1 MKPIHRILLLAS
13 SHSYR
18 LDPFLEAARKMG
30 VEVVRGLDVPPAHAA
45 AKGNLLGLDFRDP
58 ERSARQAQAYAL
70 DHRLSAVIPTDDA
83 TVVLAA
89 RLSEELDLPHNSI
102 ETAEAARDKRRMRE
116 LFARAGVPSPWF
128 KSFSVTDDPAPIA
141 ARVEY
146 PCVLKPTCLSG
157 SRGVIRANDPGE
169 FVAAFAR
176 VRAILVKA
184 GLSEMLVEGYLPGIE
199 VALEG
204 ILTHGRLKVL
214 ALFDKPDPLEGPFFE
229 ETIYVT
235 PSRLPAS
242 TQRAIFACAAQA
254 AQALGLREGPVHAE
268 LRLDDRQPW
277 MLEIAG
283 RSIGGLCSKTLRF
296 GTDLSLEEL
305 ILRQALGLEI
315 ESLQRAG
322 GAGGVMMIPIP
333 STSPAASLRAGPGAG
348 VLTGVSGLEAAQA
361 VPGIESIEITAP
373 LNYPLTPLPEGESY
387 LGFIFARGE
396 TPAAVEAALRE
407 AHRRLRFEIAP
418 ELPMV

>member
-1 MKPIHRILLLAS
+1 MKRILLLAS
-13 SHSYR
+13 SHTYR
-18 LDPFLEAARKMG
+18 LEPFLEAARKLG

-45 AKGNLLGLDFRDP
+45 TKDNLLGLDFRDP
-58 ERSARQAQAYAL
+58 ARSARQAQAYAL
-70 DHRLSAVIPTDDA
+70 DHRLNAVIPTDDA

-102 ETAEAARDKRRMRE
+102 EAAEAARDKRRMRE

-141 ARVEY
+141 ALVEY

-157 SRGVIRANDPGE
+157 SRGVIRANDAGE
-169 FVAAFAR
+169 FVTAFAR

-204 ILTHGRLKVL
+204 ILTHGHLKVL
-214 ALFDKPDPLEGPFFE
+214 ALFDKPDLLEGPFFE

-242 TQRAIFACAAQA
+242 TQQAIFACAAQA

-268 LRLDDRQPW
+268 LRLDDSQPW

-315 ESLQRAG
+315 ESLQRVS

-333 STSPAASLRAGPGAG
+333 GAG
-348 VLTGVSGLEAAQA
+348 TLAGVSGLEAAQA
-361 VPGIESIEITAP
+361 VPGIESVEITAP

-396 TPAAVEAALRE
+396 TPAAVEAALRQ

-418 ELPMV
+418 ELPVMTYCVSRST